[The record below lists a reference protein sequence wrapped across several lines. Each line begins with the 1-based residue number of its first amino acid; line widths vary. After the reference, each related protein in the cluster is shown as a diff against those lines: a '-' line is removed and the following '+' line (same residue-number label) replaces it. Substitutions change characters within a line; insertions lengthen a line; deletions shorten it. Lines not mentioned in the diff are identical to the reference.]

1 MNRFK
6 FSILFPILTLNTSI
20 STHTQ
25 AQIRNYL
32 NELPQ
37 PKKDSIEQLYSRI
50 LSQFPEIPISF
61 SDGKN
66 AKGRIVTNPSIGFGQ
81 TQLAYADGSSKSI
94 FKVGISSTKTGIS
107 IYFMGLSDKNF
118 LKNRFQS
125 QLGKAKITGYC
136 IAYKSLDSAQ
146 VDFLLAEILAFL
158 Q

>member
-1 MNRFK
+1 MN
-6 FSILFPILTLNTSI
+6 TTI

-37 PKKDSIEQLYSRI
+37 PKKDSIEQLYSCI
-50 LSQFPEIPISF
+50 LSQNPEIVISF

-66 AKGRIVTNPSIGFGQ
+66 AEGKIVTNPSIGFGQ
-81 TQLAYADGSSKSI
+81 TQLAYADGTTKTI
-94 FKVGISSTKTGIS
+94 FKVGISATKTGIS

-136 IAYKSLDSAQ
+136 IACKSLDSTQ
-146 VDFLLAEILAFL
+146 LDFLRSQILAL
-158 Q
+158 LK